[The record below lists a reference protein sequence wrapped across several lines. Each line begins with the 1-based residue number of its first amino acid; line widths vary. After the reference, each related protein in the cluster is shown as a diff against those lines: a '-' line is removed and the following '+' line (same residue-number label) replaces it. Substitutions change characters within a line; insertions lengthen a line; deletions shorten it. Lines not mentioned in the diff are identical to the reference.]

1 MSKIKIDVNKK
12 LTVKPENLFSATVK
26 QLGNSGY
33 VPIKK
38 SFIGKDVYV
47 IVKDDIKE
55 EKWYEQILQNLRWNP
70 MWALQEEVCR
80 TFG

>member
-1 MSKIKIDVNKK
+1 MSNVKIDVTKK

-47 IVKDDIKE
+47 IIKDDSKD
-55 EKWYEQILQNLRWNP
+55 EK
-70 MWALQEEVCR
+70 
-80 TFG
+80 

>member
-1 MSKIKIDVNKK
+1 MSNIKIDVNKK

-47 IVKDDIKE
+47 IIKDDIKK
-55 EKWYEQILQNLRWNP
+55 EK
-70 MWALQEEVCR
+70 
-80 TFG
+80 

>member
-1 MSKIKIDVNKK
+1 MTNIKIDVNKK

-38 SFIGKDVYV
+38 SVIGKDVYI

-55 EKWYEQILQNLRWNP
+55 EK
-70 MWALQEEVCR
+70 
-80 TFG
+80 